1 MLRKGWCGKR
11 PSPCRHSTSPCAT
24 PLETRVGVETTG
36 EAAIRPPKSR
46 ANIGFPANTCKYTQ
60 FSTSQI
66 LGFIGILAFVHYL
79 QLLWK
84 LGLARR
90 LTASRLLNPQ
100 DELRPVDTST
110 RTWANCY
117 LEHDESSYL
126 SGGSSIRF

>member
-46 ANIGFPANTCKYTQ
+46 ANIGFPDNTCKYTQ

-66 LGFIGILAFVHYL
+66 LGFVGNLEVVQYPE
-79 QLLWK
+79 QLWK
-84 LGLARR
+84 LGVARR
-90 LTASRLLNPQ
+90 LTISGLLNPMG
-100 DELRPVDTST
+100 EM
-110 RTWANCY
+110 RTGECVVGWW
-117 LEHDESSYL
+117 
-126 SGGSSIRF
+126 